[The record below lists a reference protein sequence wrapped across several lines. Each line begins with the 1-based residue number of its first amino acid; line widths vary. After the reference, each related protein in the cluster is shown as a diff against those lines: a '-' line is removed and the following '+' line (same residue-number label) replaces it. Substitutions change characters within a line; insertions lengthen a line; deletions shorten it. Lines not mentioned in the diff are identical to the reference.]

1 MDWKILKMKISPDFC
16 YFLHRSS
23 KPRIYK
29 DENRINS
36 KVKSVQ
42 PHILFKNSMTKKNNS
57 QTTCLY
63 KRSAE
68 NRILIADI
76 TVTSQKQRRKIGE
89 PNGWKGVAK
98 LSTELPLHHDN
109 RVSQGTQSV
118 HTILCH
124 MQSLMVHKWQSIHFP

>member
-1 MDWKILKMKISPDFC
+1 MKISPDFC

-89 PNGWKGVAK
+89 PNG
-98 LSTELPLHHDN
+98 
-109 RVSQGTQSV
+109 
-118 HTILCH
+118 
-124 MQSLMVHKWQSIHFP
+124 